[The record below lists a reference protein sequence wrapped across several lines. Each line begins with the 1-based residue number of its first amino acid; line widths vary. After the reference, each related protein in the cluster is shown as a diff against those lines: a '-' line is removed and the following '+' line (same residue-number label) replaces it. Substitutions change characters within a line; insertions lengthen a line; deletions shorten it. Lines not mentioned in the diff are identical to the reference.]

1 MKDDEVL
8 AHYARAG
15 DGPPG
20 VIPIGQLAERALVA
34 PPQPSILR
42 TNAAPS
48 VSDQGPAVSDIA
60 AARRHSTKKRLP
72 PSDGCGNQQA
82 TPRQALATNEQR
94 QLPVPSPHDSRL
106 DPGDRF
112 GDNSLAGAG

>member
-20 VIPIGQLAERALVA
+20 VIPIGQLAERVLVA

-48 VSDQGPAVSDIA
+48 VSDQGPAVVRHRRGETPFDEKA
-60 AARRHSTKKRLP
+60 AAAFRRAR
-72 PSDGCGNQQA
+72 A
-82 TPRQALATNEQR
+82 R
-94 QLPVPSPHDSRL
+94 
-106 DPGDRF
+106 
-112 GDNSLAGAG
+112 